1 MLYLISINN
10 KSIFLKSLLIILFP
24 LLSLGQ
30 SSSYDDLKTNT
41 SSNPIFALIKGTE
54 VNFRVKPNL
63 SAKVLGQVNN
73 GDRVELLDI
82 EYTLIDKY
90 PYWYKIKTS
99 ENIIG
104 YVYYKFVKLNNSI
117 DEVKEI
123 VFYFDNLG
131 IKTTAIKFTN
141 QIPMS
146 RPLLEKIFQNGT
158 VEFLEDEVEGNIRG
172 YFFSINGVKINV
184 SNNKEFIHPWESGYE
199 SPKPDNTL
207 SNFFLTSLLIE
218 SKSIKDIYGL
228 KIGDTY
234 EDIKRIRGGEI
245 HTFPGH
251 HITSVFL
258 SPNKIFYEVSGNT
271 GYENKSD
278 APDISPENYTI
289 KMIEKNNW
297 GIDSISWPSPRW

>member
-1 MLYLISINN
+1 M
-10 KSIFLKSLLIILFP
+10 
-24 LLSLGQ
+24 
-30 SSSYDDLKTNT
+30 
-41 SSNPIFALIKGTE
+41 
-54 VNFRVKPNL
+54 
-63 SAKVLGQVNN
+63 
-73 GDRVELLDI
+73 
-82 EYTLIDKY
+82 
-90 PYWYKIKTS
+90 
-99 ENIIG
+99 
-104 YVYYKFVKLNNSI
+104 
-117 DEVKEI
+117 
-123 VFYFDNLG
+123 
-131 IKTTAIKFTN
+131 
-141 QIPMS
+141 
-146 RPLLEKIFQNGT
+146 
-158 VEFLEDEVEGNIRG
+158 EDEFEGDIRG

-184 SNNKEFIHPWESGYE
+184 SNNKEFIHPRESGYE

-207 SNFFLTSLLIE
+207 SNFFLTNLLIE

-289 KMIEKNNW
+289 EMIEKNNW
-297 GIDSISWPSPRW
+297 GIDSISWPSSQW